1 MSDKR
6 RRRID
11 NSDESGHS
19 DSEDT
24 DSKNGADDIDQEKDE
39 GVVSVSV
46 FVSSEPTFIG
56 WAETAASG
64 NIQCFITSGVHIANI
79 YGISFTDKFAA
90 T

>member
-24 DSKNGADDIDQEKDE
+24 ESKNGADDIDQEKDE

-56 WAETAASG
+56 
-64 NIQCFITSGVHIANI
+64 
-79 YGISFTDKFAA
+79 
-90 T
+90 